1 MNAREEQRKVEED
14 RRDRYLSALEG
25 FARSITSKHII
36 RKEGNKIEK

>member
-25 FARSITSKHII
+25 FARSITGKYTT
-36 RKEGNKIEK
+36 RKGGNKIEK